1 MATVIV
7 IENPRDWPLHVPDG
21 EVVLAKSYL
30 LDPRFSQMR
39 SAKVYNF
46 CRSYSYQSLGYYV
59 SLLAGARGHK
69 ALPAISTIQDLRLSP
84 LVRIASE
91 ELEEVI
97 ESSLRGLRKSNFEL
111 SVYFGRNMAHKYDR
125 LSQALFNQFP
135 APFLRATFRFDEGW
149 ELCGISPIAS
159 SEIPDEHRP
168 FVITRATEYFNRPR
182 RATGAG
188 RAAHRYDLAILV
200 NEAAEDQPSNE
211 KAIEKFLKAAKS
223 VGLRADLIGKDD
235 YGRLAEYD
243 ALFIRETTAVN
254 HYTYRFARRAA
265 AEGLVVMDDPD
276 SILKCTNK
284 VFLAEMFARHGIA
297 SPRTMVVHEDNID
310 EVMVRI
316 GLPCV
321 LKRPDSSFSRG
332 VVKVET
338 AGDLK
343 ARLGEFLED
352 SELCI
357 AQEYLPS
364 AFDWRVGVLDRRALF
379 VCRYHMARG
388 HWQIVE
394 TDGKG
399 EKHFGKVEPIPIEL
413 APLQL
418 MATALRAVNQ
428 IGDGLYGVDIKQV
441 EDRFMVI
448 EVNDN
453 PNIDAGY
460 EDAVLKDGLY
470 RHIMRVFV
478 ERLDAR
484 RR

>member
-1 MATVIV
+1 
-7 IENPRDWPLHVPDG
+7 
-21 EVVLAKSYL
+21 VLS
-30 LDPRFSQMR
+30 
-39 SAKVYNF
+39 
-46 CRSYSYQSLGYYV
+46 
-59 SLLAGARGHK
+59 
-69 ALPAISTIQDLRLSP
+69 
-84 LVRIASE
+84 
-91 ELEEVI
+91 
-97 ESSLRGLRKSNFEL
+97 
-111 SVYFGRNMAHKYDR
+111 
-125 LSQALFNQFP
+125 
-135 APFLRATFRFDEGW
+135 RAN
-149 ELCGISPIAS
+149 
-159 SEIPDEHRP
+159 
-168 FVITRATEYFNRPR
+168 EYFSRPQR
-182 RATGAG
+182 TTKAG

-200 NEAAEDQPSNE
+200 NPEATDQPSDE
-211 KAIEKFLKAAKS
+211 KAIEKFVKAAKA
-223 VGLRADLIGKDD
+223 VGVRADLIDKDD
-235 YGRLAEYD
+235 YGRIAEYD
-243 ALFIRETTAVN
+243 ALFIRDTTAVN

-265 AEGLVVMDDPD
+265 AEGLVVIDDPD

-284 VFLAEMFARHGIA
+284 VYLAEMFARHGIA

-310 EVMVRI
+310 EVLVRI

-321 LKRPDSSFSRG
+321 LKKPDSSFSRG
-332 VVKVET
+332 VVKVKT
-338 AGDLK
+338 ADELR
-343 ARLGEFLED
+343 ARVAEFLVD

-357 AQEYLPS
+357 AQEFVPS

-399 EKHFGKVEPIPIEL
+399 EQHFGKVEPIPIEL

-428 IGDGLYGVDIKQV
+428 IGDGLYGVDVKQV
-441 EDRFMVI
+441 DDKFMVI

-453 PNIDAGY
+453 PNIDAGC
-460 EDAVLKDGLY
+460 EDAILKDGLY